1 MTGSLNLPSDTSRT
15 LPAAGP
21 RIAAMRGT
29 VGAALLFSAAAHA
42 GAVYWAVSAMP
53 QREMTMSAGASVA
66 IEVVLVEGPG
76 APSARASDA
85 PENEKK
91 VEDRV
96 QDRTAET
103 AEPILDHALS
113 ADRRESESTPEQPAL
128 VKSTPFA
135 PAESAP
141 FAAAHPATEAPT
153 AEPLDPFPEAAVS
166 PPPPPPPRPAKES
179 GDNRPTTQI
188 ASATATEP
196 TPAASAA
203 TAGTAGQSERTDES
217 DGKQAASP
225 RADNPAPAYPY
236 AARLRGQQ
244 GRVLLQVEVLP
255 SGKAGAVAVAQ
266 SSGYESLDRAARQ
279 AVQRWRFHP
288 ALRNGQA
295 VAASVQVPVRF
306 AFR

>member
-1 MTGSLNLPSDTSRT
+1 MTGSLSLPSDTSRT

-29 VGAALLFSAAAHA
+29 VGVALLFSAAAHA
-42 GAVYWAVSAMP
+42 GAVYWAVSAIP
-53 QREMTMSAGASVA
+53 QREMTVSAGASVA
-66 IEVVLVEGPG
+66 IEVVLVQGPG

-85 PENEKK
+85 PESEKK
-91 VEDRV
+91 AEDRV
-96 QDRTAET
+96 QDRPAEA
-103 AEPILDHALS
+103 AEPILDRASS
-113 ADRRESESTPEQPAL
+113 ADRRDSESTPEQPAL

-141 FAAAHPATEAPT
+141 PAAAHPATEAPT

-166 PPPPPPPRPAKES
+166 PPRPAKES
-179 GDNRPTTQI
+179 GDSRPTTQT
-188 ASATATEP
+188 ALATATEP

-255 SGKAGAVAVAQ
+255 SGEAGAVAVAQ

-288 ALRNGQA
+288 ALRNGQP
-295 VAASVQVPVRF
+295 VTASVQVPVRF